1 MLEDQCG
8 ILLVDDEPAWLRS
21 MQMLL
26 TRSTGARHIIACSDS
41 REALSILEKEDIG
54 LVLLDLTM
62 PHISG
67 EAMLTAIQEK
77 HPDVLVIIIT
87 GMNTADKALQCLKA
101 GAFDYFVKT
110 WGEERLLTGI
120 AHALRVASLEK
131 TRRETS
137 RSILSEELAHPDAFH
152 NIITASTELFTIFRY
167 MESVLPS
174 RYPFLITGESG
185 VGKELVARAAHTLTG
200 ARGRFVSINMASL
213 EGSMLEDTLFGHV
226 KGAYTNASGARAGLV
241 EQAQGGT
248 LFLDEIGELSLQSQA
263 RLLRFL
269 QEGEYYPIGADSP
282 KKVAAHIVLAT
293 NRDIKARQHEGQFRK
308 DLYFRLSTH
317 HVHIPPLRERRED
330 IPLLIR
336 AFIQEA
342 ADVFACPVPHLSKEV
357 LLALMQYSYLGNVR
371 ELKAMLTHAVSLNKT
386 VLEQADFPGL
396 FEEDVPA
403 LAECSPENALLKFF
417 LSMETFPPLPAVKQI
432 MTTAA
437 LIKSDGNQSVA
448 ARLLGISQPAM
459 SKRVNS

>member
-1 MLEDQCG
+1 MLETQCG

-21 MQMLL
+21 MEMLL
-26 TRSTGARHIIACSDS
+26 ARSTGAGHIVSCSDS
-41 REALSILEKEDIG
+41 RAVLGMLDKEDIS

-67 EAMLTAIQEK
+67 EALLTALREK
-77 HPDVLVIIIT
+77 YPDVLVIIIT

-120 AHALRVASLEK
+120 SHALRVAALEK

-137 RSILSEELAHPDAFH
+137 RSILSQELAHPEAFQE
-152 NIITASTELFTIFRY
+152 IVTASSEMFTIFRY

-185 VGKELVARAAHTLTG
+185 VGKELVARAAHRLTG
-200 ARGRFVSINMASL
+200 ARGRFVSVNMASL
-213 EGSMLEDTLFGHV
+213 EGAMLEDTLFGHV
-226 KGAYTNASGARAGLV
+226 KGAYTNAAGARGGLV

-293 NRDIKARQHEGQFRK
+293 NRDIRVRQSEGQFRK

-317 HVHIPPLRERRED
+317 HVHIPPLRERQED
-330 IPLLIR
+330 IPLLVR
-336 AFIQEA
+336 AFMEEA
-342 ADVFACPVPHLSKEV
+342 AKEFGCPMPRLPREV
-357 LLALMQYSYLGNVR
+357 LLSLMRYAYPGNVR
-371 ELKAMLTHAVSLNKT
+371 ELKALLTHAVSLNKALLRHT
-386 VLEQADFPGL
+386 DFPELAQGN
-396 FEEDVPA
+396 EPA
-403 LAECSPENALLKFF
+403 PAEGSPENALLKFF
-417 LSMETFPPLPAVKQI
+417 LGMESFPSLHVVKQI

-437 LIKSDGNQSVA
+437 LVKSDGNQTVA

>member
-1 MLEDQCG
+1 MIETQCG
-8 ILLVDDEPAWLRS
+8 ILLIDDEPAWLRS

-41 REALSILEKEDIG
+41 REALGILEKEDIG

-77 HPDVLVIIIT
+77 YPDVLVIIIT

-152 NIITASTELFTIFRY
+152 NIITASAELFTIFRY

-213 EGSMLEDTLFGHV
+213 EGAMLEDTLFGHV

-282 KKVAAHIVLAT
+282 KKVAARIVLAT
-293 NRDIKARQHEGQFRK
+293 NRDIRARQNEGQFRK

-317 HVHIPPLRERRED
+317 HVHLPPLRERRED

-336 AFIQEA
+336 AFLEEA
-342 ADVFACPVPHLSKEV
+342 ANDFGCPVPHLPKEV
-357 LLALMQYSYLGNVR
+357 LLALMQYPYPGNVR
-371 ELKAMLTHAVSLNKT
+371 ELKAMH
-386 VLEQADFPGL
+386 DP
-396 FEEDVPA
+396 
-403 LAECSPENALLKFF
+403 CC
-417 LSMETFPPLPAVKQI
+417 
-432 MTTAA
+432 
-437 LIKSDGNQSVA
+437 
-448 ARLLGISQPAM
+448 
-459 SKRVNS
+459 